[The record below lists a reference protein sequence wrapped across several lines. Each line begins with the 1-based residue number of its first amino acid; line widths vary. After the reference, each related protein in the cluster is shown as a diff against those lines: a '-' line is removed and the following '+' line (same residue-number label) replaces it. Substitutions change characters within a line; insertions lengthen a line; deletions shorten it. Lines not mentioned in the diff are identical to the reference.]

1 MGFGRG
7 NAGIGDSLA
16 GGLARRHRLGAGS
29 LSFPGRSVVSRGALI
44 VLLALA
50 GVAGA
55 APPQPAAA
63 QVQVRV
69 GDSTRA
75 TYSELHEA
83 LKAGSPQAD
92 SVTAIQ
98 HSGSPAR
105 LWRLMRS
112 ALAGTGDWN
121 SALIG
126 LTRLAEIRS
135 RVYADSARE
144 LRRKLE
150 GAPFPPF
157 PGNPGLKAE
166 DLLPSLQAILLE
178 RRRAVQ
184 GDSAVLADILRRIP
198 NKDYDHGDAWVL
210 GRLKA
215 GAADSVAARFRTAET
230 EEFRVRYLTLL
241 SYFTD
246 AKLIPLL
253 ARVYT
258 APDSFRVPKRYAIRA
273 SDGLLWIGTEESLQ
287 ALLDARAGA
296 RRRGVYADSSLARGG
311 YDFLANDSSA
321 VISRTGKWLTDWVKK
336 LGAGG

>member
-1 MGFGRG
+1 
-7 NAGIGDSLA
+7 
-16 GGLARRHRLGAGS
+16 
-29 LSFPGRSVVSRGALI
+29 VSRRTLLAI
-44 VLLALA
+44 LALA
-50 GVAGA
+50 GVS
-55 APPQPAAA
+55 APRARPAAA

-75 TYSELHEA
+75 IYSELHEA
-83 LKAGSPQAD
+83 LKPGTPQAD
-92 SVTAIQ
+92 SITAIQ
-98 HSGSPAR
+98 RSRSPAR

-126 LTRLAEIRS
+126 LTRLAELRN
-135 RVYADSARE
+135 RAYADSARQ
-144 LRRKLE
+144 LRRRLE

-166 DLLPSLQAILLE
+166 DVLPSLQAIVLE

-198 NKDYDHGDAWVL
+198 SKNYDHGDAWVL

-215 GAADSVAARFRTAET
+215 GAADSVAARFRAADT

-246 AKLIPLL
+246 PQLIPLL
-253 ARVYT
+253 ARIYA

-273 SDGLLWIGTEESLQ
+273 SDGLLWIGTKESLQ
-287 ALLDARAGA
+287 ALLDARAAA
-296 RRRGVYADSSLARGG
+296 RSRGVYADSSLVRGG
-311 YDFLANDSSA
+311 YDFLADDSSA
-321 VISRTGKWLTDWVKK
+321 VISRTGQWLTDWVKK
-336 LGAGG
+336 LGAGS

>member
-1 MGFGRG
+1 M
-7 NAGIGDSLA
+7 S
-16 GGLARRHRLGAGS
+16 RR
-29 LSFPGRSVVSRGALI
+29 ALV

-50 GVAGA
+50 VVADA
-55 APPQPAAA
+55 QEPAAA

-75 TYSELHEA
+75 IYSELHEA
-83 LKAGSPQAD
+83 LKAGTPQAD

-105 LWRLMRS
+105 LWHLMRS

-126 LTRLAEIRS
+126 LTRLAELRS

-144 LRRKLE
+144 LRRRLE

-178 RRRAVQ
+178 RRRRVQ

-198 NKDYDHGDAWVL
+198 KKDYDHGDAWVL

-215 GAADSVAARFRTAET
+215 GAADSVAARFRTADM

-246 AKLIPLL
+246 PKLIPFL

-258 APDSFRVPKRYAIRA
+258 APDSFRIPKRYAIRA
-273 SDGLLWIGTEESLQ
+273 SDGLLWIGTAESLE
-287 ALLDARAGA
+287 ALLNARAEA

-321 VISRTGKWLTDWVKK
+321 VISRTGKWLTEWVKE
-336 LGAGG
+336 LGAGS